1 MLYSMTGFG
10 SELVTVEVSGMGRV
24 CLAIEIKT
32 INSRFFEAVCKLP
45 NVLSALEVKL
55 INVLQKKLLRGRV
68 YLTVKF
74 GEDNEA
80 FENLEPSLKNV
91 QAYLLAAKTI
101 SDAHGI
107 PSELTVRDL
116 FMLPNIFVSSKTALN
131 EEHEQLIIS
140 LVDRVAAKV
149 MQTRAEEGTTL
160 RKDFNTRFGV
170 CRTSVVRIKGLFE
183 TIMANLK
190 LAVDEKLV
198 QCQAE
203 PSDQLK
209 IQLDDLYSTLN
220 KCDIH
225 EEITRFNSHLTA
237 VEALLAHEQIE
248 KGKRL
253 DFILQELLRETN
265 TIMAKCTNY
274 DISSVGVDI
283 KVELE
288 KAREQVQ
295 NII

>member
-1 MLYSMTGFG
+1 MTGFS
-10 SELVTVEVSGMGRV
+10 SELVTVEVPNMGRV

-32 INSRFFEAVCKLP
+32 INARFFEAVCKLP
-45 NVLSALEVKL
+45 NVLSALEVRL
-55 INVLQKKLLRGRV
+55 ISVLQKKLLRGRV

-91 QAYLLAAKTI
+91 QAYLSAAKTI
-101 SDAHGI
+101 NQTYGI
-107 PSELTVRDL
+107 SGELTVRDL
-116 FMLPNIFVSSKTALN
+116 FMLPNIFVSTRTELD
-131 EEHEQLIIS
+131 EEHEQLVIS
-140 LVDRVAAKV
+140 LVERVAERV
-149 MQTRAEEGTTL
+149 MQTRGEEGATL
-160 RKDFNTRFGV
+160 RKDFDLRFGL
-170 CRTSVVRIKGLFE
+170 CRASIVRIGELFE
-183 TIMANLK
+183 TLMANLK
-190 LAVDEKLV
+190 QAVDAKLAAYE
-198 QCQAE
+198 AE

-220 KCDIH
+220 KSDIQ
-225 EEITRFNSHLTA
+225 EEITRFKSHLSA
-237 VEALLAHEQIE
+237 AENLLANEQVE

>member
-1 MLYSMTGFG
+1 MTGFG
-10 SELVTVEVSGMGRV
+10 SDLVTVEVPGVGRV

-32 INSRFFEAVCKLP
+32 INARFFEAVCKLP
-45 NVLSALEVKL
+45 NVLSSLEPKL
-55 INVLQKKLLRGRV
+55 ISVLQRILLRGRV

-80 FENLEPSLKNV
+80 FESLEPSLKNV
-91 QAYLLAAKTI
+91 QAYLSAAKAI
-101 SDAHGI
+101 SQAHGI
-107 PSELTVRDL
+107 AGELSVRDL
-116 FMLPNIFVSSKTALN
+116 FMLPNIFVSNRISLD
-131 EEHEQLIIS
+131 EEHAQLVIS
-140 LVDRVAAKV
+140 LIEGVAQAV
-149 MQTRAEEGTTL
+149 MKTRAEEGAAL
-160 RKDFNTRFGV
+160 RKDFDLRFSV
-170 CRTSVVRIKGLFE
+170 CRSSIVRINSLFE
-183 TIMANLK
+183 ALMINLK
-190 LAVDEKLV
+190 QAVDAKLAAY
-198 QCQAE
+198 QAE
-203 PSDQLK
+203 PNDQTK
-209 IQLDDLYSTLN
+209 VQLDDLYSTLN
-220 KCDIH
+220 KSDIQ
-225 EEITRFNSHLTA
+225 EEITRFNSHLSA
-237 VEALLAHEQIE
+237 AENLLANDVVE

>member
-1 MLYSMTGFG
+1 MLYSMTGFA
-10 SELVTVEVSGMGRV
+10 SELVTVEVPGTGRV

-32 INSRFFEAVCKLP
+32 INARFFEAVCKLP

-80 FENLEPSLKNV
+80 FESLEPSLKNV
-91 QAYLLAAKTI
+91 QAYLSASKAISKTY
-101 SDAHGI
+101 GI
-107 PSELTVRDL
+107 PGELTVRDL
-116 FMLPNIFVSSKTALN
+116 FALPNIFVSTKTELGD
-131 EEHEQLIIS
+131 EHEQLVVS
-140 LVDRVAAKV
+140 QVERVADKL
-149 MQTRAEEGTTL
+149 MRTRAEEGATL
-160 RKDFNTRFGV
+160 RKDFDLRFEL
-170 CRTSVVRIKGLFE
+170 CRRSIERIVGLFE
-183 TIMANLK
+183 TLMANLK
-190 LAVDEKLV
+190 IAVDAKLAAY
-198 QCQAE
+198 QAD
-203 PSDQLK
+203 PNDQLK

-220 KCDIH
+220 KSDIQ
-225 EEITRFNSHLTA
+225 EEITRFKSHLLA
-237 VEALLAHEQIE
+237 VENLLANDQVE

-265 TIMAKCTNY
+265 TIMAKCSNY

>member
-1 MLYSMTGFG
+1 MTGFS
-10 SELVTVEVSGMGRV
+10 SELVTVEVPNVGRV

-32 INSRFFEAVCKLP
+32 INARFFEAVCKMP

-68 YLTVKF
+68 YLTIKF
-74 GEDNEA
+74 GEDNQA
-80 FENLEPSLKNV
+80 FESLEPSLKNV
-91 QAYLLAAKTI
+91 EAYLVAAKTI
-101 SDAHGI
+101 SKAHGVNGD
-107 PSELTVRDL
+107 LTVRDL
-116 FMLPNIFVSSKTALN
+116 FMLPNIFISHKTELD
-131 EEHEQLIIS
+131 EEHEQLIVS
-140 LVDRVAAKV
+140 LVEQVADKV
-149 MQTRAEEGTTL
+149 MKTRAEEGRSL
-160 RKDFNTRFGV
+160 LKDLDLRFGL
-170 CRTSVVRIKGLFE
+170 CRSSIAKIGDLFNVV
-183 TIMANLK
+183 MANLK
-190 LAVDEKLV
+190 AAVDVKLAEY
-198 QCQAE
+198 QAE
-203 PSDQLK
+203 ASDQLK

-220 KCDIH
+220 KSDIQ
-225 EEITRFNSHLTA
+225 EEITRFKSHLAA
-237 VEALLAHEQIE
+237 VESLIGHEQVE

>member
-1 MLYSMTGFG
+1 MTGFG
-10 SELVTVEVSGMGRV
+10 SELVTVEVAGMGRV

-32 INSRFFEAVCKLP
+32 INARFFEAACKLP
-45 NVLSALEVKL
+45 NVLSALEIKL
-55 INVLQKKLLRGRV
+55 ISVLQKKLLRGRV

-74 GEDNEA
+74 GEDNEV

-91 QAYLLAAKTI
+91 QAYLSAAKTI
-101 SDAHGI
+101 NNAYGVSG
-107 PSELTVRDL
+107 ELTVKDL
-116 FMLPNIFVSSKTALN
+116 FILPNIFVSTKTALN

-140 LVDRVAAKV
+140 LVERVADRV
-149 MQTRAEEGTTL
+149 MHTRAEEGGAL
-160 RKDFNTRFGV
+160 RKDFNARFSA
-170 CRTSVVRIKGLFE
+170 CRSSIVRIGNLFE
-183 TIMANLK
+183 VIMANLK
-190 LAVDEKLV
+190 QAIDEKLV
-198 QCQAE
+198 QYQTE

-237 VEALLAHEQIE
+237 VETLLANEQVE